1 MNTIIKYAPYE
12 LQLRYPFKIATYSR
26 TFTPIMLVTIRYHEF
41 TGYGEA
47 SMPQYLGETTSTSS
61 AFLKKVNDSGILN
74 QLDISPDAHNINALL
89 AEIDKL
95 DIQHTPSKA
104 ALDIALYDLVGKIQQ
119 KPVWKILGSNP
130 DKMPLTSFTIGMDT
144 PEIIRKKVLEADKFA
159 LLKIKL
165 GSDNDKDIINT
176 IRSITDKPLYID
188 ANQGWKDKFF
198 ASDMVAWLQE
208 RGAVMIEQPLPKTD
222 LDGNAYV
229 TEHSALP
236 IIADESCQR
245 LTDEINITGAFDG
258 INIKLMKCTGLR
270 EAQKM
275 LKLARKNNLKVMMGC
290 MSETSCGILAAAS
303 LAPQCD
309 FVDLDS
315 TFMVTNNPFKDPV
328 LENGRLV
335 LSNDF
340 GLGLV
345 KNYEL

>member
-12 LQLRYPFKIATYSR
+12 LQLRHPFKIATYTR
-26 TFTPIMLVTIRYHEF
+26 TFTPIMLVNIRYHDF

-47 SMPQYLGETTSTSS
+47 SMPQYLGETTATSA
-61 AFLKKVNDSGILN
+61 AFLKKVNDSGILTR
-74 QLDISPDAHNINALL
+74 LVISTDTHNIKDILE
-89 AEIDKL
+89 EIDKL
-95 DIQHTPSKA
+95 ETQHTPAKA
-104 ALDIALYDLVGKIQQ
+104 ALDIALYDLVGKIQK
-119 KPVWKILGSNP
+119 KPVWQILGSQP
-130 DKMPLTSFTIGMDT
+130 EKMPLTSFTIGMDT
-144 PEIIRKKVLEADKFA
+144 PDVLRKKVLEAENFA

-165 GSDNDKDIINT
+165 GSPNDKEIINT

-198 ASDMVAWLQE
+198 AADMVAWLQE

-229 TEHSALP
+229 TEHSTLP

-258 INIKLMKCTGLR
+258 INIKLMKFTGLR

-275 LKLARKNNLKVMMGC
+275 LKLARKNNLKVMIGC

-315 TFMVTNNPFKDPV
+315 TFMVTNNPFRDPI

-340 GLGLV
+340 GLGLME
-345 KNYEL
+345 KL